1 MVYGGPHEGST
12 QMGLSLYVVLG
23 SAVVGLLVGLT
34 GAGGGAL
41 MTPML
46 ILLFSVKPAAAISS
60 DLVAA
65 VVMRPVG
72 AAVHLHKGTVN
83 LRMVGLMTLG
93 SVPMAFLGSF
103 LLKQMGDSSSDQLNV
118 EIALGAALLVG
129 AAAMVLRYVLDRR
142 SGRARTGAIREVT
155 LRPVP
160 TVLIGMVG
168 GLIVGITSVGSGSLM
183 IILLLFTYPLLSAGQ
198 LVGTDL
204 TQAVP
209 LTAAAALGALT
220 FGHVEFGVTASIIVG
235 SVPAVLIGSLLSSRA
250 PDKYIRPAI
259 TFVIFASGLKYVGVP
274 TYPLGFVMGGI
285 LLAGAAYWLAMRG
298 PGGFAVAGSPLRH
311 SPRRLFQKPRRER
324 PSGRKRRWTTCR
336 PGDRPG
342 YRLARVLLHEGAD
355 GRQRRRDVLGRAAA
369 DAAVGLDDRGPVGGR
384 RPRVGHREQGLGHL
398 VAALDQV
405 VAEVA
410 RAGGAEVRPVR
421 LEPVDHV
428 RQQGLHHGLHVT
440 RREGVHGLV
449 GQLDRGAGNPGLG
462 RDLLLDQRH
471 AIRGD
476 LRLGVGGEQDLLQGG
491 NHGRVVLLSRKRVPG
506 GHAPGHSRPAPPRA
520 ELR

>member
-1 MVYGGPHEGST
+1 MFGSRVRQRRDEGIT
-12 QMGLSLYVVLG
+12 RMGLSLYVVLG
-23 SAVVGLLVGLT
+23 SALVGLLVGLT

-93 SVPMAFLGSF
+93 SVPMAFLGAF
-103 LLKQMGDSSSDQLNV
+103 LLKQMGDSAADQKNV
-118 EIALGAALLVG
+118 QIALGAALLVG
-129 AAAMVLRYVLDRR
+129 AGAMVLRYVLDRR
-142 SGRARTGAIREVT
+142 SGRARTGAIRQVP

-160 TVLIGMVG
+160 TVLIGMIG

-183 IILLLFTYPLLSAGQ
+183 IILLLFTYPLLSANQ

-250 PDKYIRPAI
+250 PDRYIRPAI

-274 TYPLGFVMGGI
+274 TYPLGFIMGSI
-285 LLAGAAYWLAMRG
+285 LLAGAAYWLAWVR
-298 PGGFAVAGSPLRH
+298 
-311 SPRRLFQKPRRER
+311 PRR
-324 PSGRKRRWTTCR
+324 
-336 PGDRPG
+336 
-342 YRLARVLLHEGAD
+342 AGA
-355 GRQRRRDVLGRAAA
+355 GAAA
-369 DAAVGLDDRGPVGGR
+369 AAPALAPAAGLPERARTPLDDV
-384 RPRVGHREQGLGHL
+384 
-398 VAALDQV
+398 
-405 VAEVA
+405 
-410 RAGGAEVRPVR
+410 PVR
-421 LEPVDHV
+421 
-428 RQQGLHHGLHVT
+428 
-440 RREGVHGLV
+440 
-449 GQLDRGAGNPGLG
+449 
-462 RDLLLDQRH
+462 
-471 AIRGD
+471 
-476 LRLGVGGEQDLLQGG
+476 
-491 NHGRVVLLSRKRVPG
+491 
-506 GHAPGHSRPAPPRA
+506 
-520 ELR
+520 